1 MRISDWSSDVC
12 SSDLLLLVTE
22 PLGVVSSRIER
33 SRAFESFIRAPGSG
47 VSGRCIECP
56 GDKPGD
62 LAAGLRRARRRAGRG
77 GRAIVSGNAVVTLR
91 VGAAVASPGWGRG
104 RCVGLVGIDR
114 TEWGPC
120 GGGWKWV

>member
-22 PLGVVSSRIER
+22 PLGAVSSRIER

-62 LAAGLRRARRRAGRG
+62 LAEGLSRARRRAGRG
-77 GRAIVSGNAVVTLR
+77 GLAVTSGTAVLHFSVVAAMGRQGRVLGRAGGLG
-91 VGAAVASPGWGRG
+91 GAASGR
-104 RCVGLVGIDR
+104 
-114 TEWGPC
+114 E
-120 GGGWKWV
+120 GG